1 MLWLKIIVTNLSSQR
16 LEFDLGPVDVGLVIE
31 KVAL

>member
-16 LEFDLGPVDVGLVIE
+16 LEFGPRPVKVGLVVE
-31 KVAL
+31 KMTL

>member
-16 LEFDLGPVDVGLVIE
+16 LEFDPRPVDVGLVIE